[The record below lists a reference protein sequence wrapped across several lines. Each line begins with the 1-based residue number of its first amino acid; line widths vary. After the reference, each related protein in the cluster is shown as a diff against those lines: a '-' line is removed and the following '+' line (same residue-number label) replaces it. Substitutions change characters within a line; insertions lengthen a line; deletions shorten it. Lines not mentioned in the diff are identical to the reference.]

1 MSTEA
6 EGKQAELLQRLPAS
20 DASTP
25 IVPRGRSSRDRTRS
39 VLALTRWVALPTM
52 ATALALYIVVHSP
65 LNHAFAS
72 AFGFSSSQCYPC
84 GGTPGAERI
93 IDSSVAVLFVALAL
107 FAGALVATLL
117 ADAGAER
124 ALAFGL
130 GALAFVVVPSSALGA
145 AGSALHASLL
155 RPPAG
160 PLVSALPAAVA
171 LGIGLRRGWRPHRPR
186 LGRVRGGPLL
196 LLVGVLAGGTAI
208 GSTFISLMHPA
219 TQGDALSYHAPL
231 AVFLWSDGNLTD
243 FLTRSPDIW
252 ALAHP
257 GTAEL
262 WFGILRVAGGERLAD
277 LGQLPFALLGSVAIG
292 VFAQRLGLHRGAALL
307 ASSAFLFSPLVVMQL
322 GMQANDLLG
331 SAVLMATMALA
342 SAPVGTWDGR
352 RLTLIGLGIG
362 LTATTKIA
370 LLPSAGALALFV
382 AAALLWRFR
391 GRGVG
396 PALRRLLV
404 AALGFAVVAAPWW
417 SRNIVRFHNP
427 IYPGNLPLV
436 GNGQSLDAG
445 ARIDNEFVPRR
456 IAWPLYPL
464 LEPYDDRSGI
474 GALFVVGVIPG
485 VVLAALRA
493 RRQPMLLF
501 ATVALLTLPAWWTY
515 TLHEPRFL
523 LVFFGLGLAFL
534 PWSLI
539 LLRGRQRVFGFA
551 LLGIA
556 ALFSTVVTLDQA
568 LVPFARQPTARSTFY
583 DRVWGVD
590 PVASSLPR
598 RDGILLNTGYGPTF
612 DYAAYYPLLGDS
624 FAARR
629 VVVVDA
635 SGADASRSGI
645 VATMR
650 RHHLRFAYLSVTPSN
665 RAAVRKIYDP
675 KRFRLVRES
684 SVEQGERTAVRR
696 YLYRPA
702 SLNDRNATRRYL
714 FELR

>member
-1 MSTEA
+1 MA
-6 EGKQAELLQRLPAS
+6 A
-20 DASTP
+20 
-25 IVPRGRSSRDRTRS
+25 
-39 VLALTRWVALPTM
+39 ALV
-52 ATALALYIVVHSP
+52 LYIVVHSP

-72 AFGFSSSQCYPC
+72 VFGFSSSQCYPC
-84 GGTPGAERI
+84 GETPGAERI
-93 IDSSVAVLFVALAL
+93 VDSFVALLFVALAL
-107 FAGALVATLL
+107 LAGAFVATLL
-117 ADAGAER
+117 ADAAAER
-124 ALAFGL
+124 ALASGL
-130 GALAFVVVPSSALGA
+130 VALAFVVVPSSFVAVL
-145 AGSALHASLL
+145 GSALHAGLL

-160 PLVSALPAAVA
+160 PLVGALPAAVVLA
-171 LGIGLRRGWRPHRPR
+171 IGLHRGWRPRRPR
-186 LGRVRGGPLL
+186 VEHLRVRGLL
-196 LLVGVLAGGTAI
+196 LLVAVLGVGMVV
-208 GSTFISLMHPA
+208 GSAAISLMHPP
-219 TQGDALSYHAPL
+219 TQGDALTYHAPL
-231 AVFLWSDGNLTD
+231 AVFLWSEGNLTA
-243 FLTRSPDIW
+243 FLSRSPDIW

-262 WFGILRVAGGERLAD
+262 WFGLLRVAGGERLAD

-292 VFAQRLGLHRGAALL
+292 VFAQRLGLRRGAALL
-307 ASSAFLFSPLVVMQL
+307 AAFAFLLSPLVVMQI

-331 SAVLMATMALA
+331 SALLMATIALA
-342 SAPVGTWDGR
+342 SAPVATWDRR
-352 RLTLIGLGIG
+352 RLSLIGLGLG

-370 LLPSAGALALFV
+370 LLPSVGALALFV
-382 AAALLWRFR
+382 VAALMWHLR
-391 GRGVG
+391 GRGMD
-396 PALRRLLV
+396 PLLRRLLV
-404 AALGFAVVAAPWW
+404 VLLGFAVVASPWW
-417 SRNIVRFHNP
+417 GRNIARFHNP

-436 GNGQSLDAG
+436 GQGHALDASE
-445 ARIDNEFVPRR
+445 RIDNEFVPRR

-485 VVLAALRA
+485 LLLATLRA
-493 RRQPMLLF
+493 RRQPLVLY
-501 ATVALLTLPAWWTY
+501 ALVALLTLPAWWTY

-523 LVFFGLGLAFL
+523 LAFLGLGLAFL

-539 LLRGRQRVFGFA
+539 LLRGRQRVIGFA

-568 LVPFARQPTARSTFY
+568 LVPFARQPTARAAFY

-624 FAARR
+624 FVARR

-645 VATMR
+645 VSTMR
-650 RHHLRFAYLSVTPSN
+650 RHHLRFAYLSVTPAYL
-665 RAAVRKIYDP
+665 AAVRTIYDR
-675 KRFRLVRES
+675 KHFRLVRES

-696 YLYRPA
+696 YLYRHA
-702 SLNDRNATRRYL
+702 SRNDPKATRRYL